1 MPFDLNKHTARLLQ
15 AEPFFAALS
24 RRIDKKAST
33 AVPTA
38 GVRVAD
44 NGHFEMIYNP
54 EFFEKLSD
62 VHRAGVLKHEFY
74 HLVFEHVTG
83 RLPEEGMTK
92 MWNFAT
98 DLAIN
103 SNLMNELPEGALIP
117 GKGHFEDMPLGLSAE
132 AYFGL
137 LKKKQQEEGGEGD
150 EGNEGGQEGQEGG
163 EGGQGDQEGEGQD
176 GGQGQGGEAGDEAGE
191 GNGGGGKGEPQ
202 EWDNHDGW
210 GEADNTATEIAKQR
224 LKETIKKAAEE
235 ASKAGSWGTVPADC
249 RKEILDRLVAKVD
262 WKKVLR
268 YFIKT
273 SQRANRS
280 STVKRINRR
289 YAYVHPG
296 KKVNRVAKI
305 AISVDQSGSV
315 DDNMLAMFFAELNK
329 LASLAEF
336 TVVPFDTRVDE
347 SLVYVWKKGET
358 RKRERVMYGGTC
370 FDAPTEFVNKGEFDG
385 HIVLTD
391 LMAPKPKAS
400 KCQRM
405 WMTTEYYARRPYF
418 QTNERIVVVD

>member
-1 MPFDLNKHTARLLQ
+1 MTFDLNKHTARLLQ
-15 AEPFFAALS
+15 KEPFFAALS
-24 RRIDKKAST
+24 RRIDKKPNT
-33 AVPTA
+33 AIPTA
-38 GVRVAD
+38 GVKVND
-44 NGHFEMIYNP
+44 DGNFEMIYNP

-62 VHRAGVLKHEFY
+62 VERAGILKHEFY

-103 SNLMNELPEGALIP
+103 SHLIGELPEGALIP
-117 GKGHFEDMPLGLSAE
+117 GEGYFADMPRGLSAE
-132 AYFGL
+132 QYFKL
-137 LKKKQQEEGGEGD
+137 LKDKAEGQDEEQGEGESGQGGEG
-150 EGNEGGQEGQEGG
+150 ESG
-163 EGGQGDQEGEGQD
+163 EGGQSGEPQDGEGQGS
-176 GGQGQGGEAGDEAGE
+176 GGQG
-191 GNGGGGKGEPQ
+191 EP
-202 EWDNHDGW
+202 EPFDDHSGW

-224 LKETIKKAAEE
+224 LKENIKKAAQE
-235 ASKAGSWGTVPADC
+235 ASKEGSWGSVPADC
-249 RKEILDRLVAKVD
+249 RQEILDKLTAKID

-273 SQRANRS
+273 SQKANRS

-289 YAYVHPG
+289 YAYIHPG
-296 KKVNRVAKI
+296 KKTNRVAKI
-305 AISVDQSGSV
+305 AISIDQSGSV
-315 DDNMLAMFFAELNK
+315 DDGMLALFFAELNK
-329 LASLAEF
+329 LANLAEF
-336 TVVPFDTRVDE
+336 TVIPFDTRVEED
-347 SLVYVWKKGET
+347 LIYVWKKGEN

-370 FDAPTEFVNKGEFDG
+370 FDAPTEYVNSKDFDG
-385 HIVLTD
+385 HIILTD